1 MKNDESEE
9 PRKWKKQEMENNHD
23 ISVLRKKELRIRVI
37 RKNVKNINRGFK
49 NTDFFG
55 NEKF

>member
-1 MKNDESEE
+1 
-9 PRKWKKQEMENNHD
+9 MENNHD